1 MASRG
6 KAVTPVRF
14 CQSFANNAMERLAQ
28 YWDDLDDLL
37 GLVALC
43 AERIR
48 RFMLFLLCTATFFA
62 AVYAGMM
69 IALQDP
75 PLALAIVT
83 ILLVFL
89 MYRSVTS
96 PRMAAAGS

>member
-1 MASRG
+1 
-6 KAVTPVRF
+6 
-14 CQSFANNAMERLAQ
+14 MERLAQ

-37 GLVALC
+37 GIVALC

-48 RFMLFLLCTATFFA
+48 RFVLFLVSAATFFV

-69 IALQDP
+69 IALNDP

-83 ILLVFL
+83 ILLIFL
-89 MYRSVTS
+89 MYRSVTA
-96 PRMAAAGS
+96 PRMAVAGS